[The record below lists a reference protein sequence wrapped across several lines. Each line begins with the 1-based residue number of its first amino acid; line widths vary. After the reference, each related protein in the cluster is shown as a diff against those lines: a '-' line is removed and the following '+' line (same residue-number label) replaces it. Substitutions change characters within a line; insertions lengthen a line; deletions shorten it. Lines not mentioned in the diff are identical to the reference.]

1 MIMGGGAEGIA
12 HAPAMPF
19 TQFGMND
26 LDNAKNA
33 AFMTL
38 GDIGEICR

>member
-1 MIMGGGAEGIA
+1 MTMGGGADGIA

-33 AFMTL
+33 AFLTL
-38 GDIGEICR
+38 GDIGETSR